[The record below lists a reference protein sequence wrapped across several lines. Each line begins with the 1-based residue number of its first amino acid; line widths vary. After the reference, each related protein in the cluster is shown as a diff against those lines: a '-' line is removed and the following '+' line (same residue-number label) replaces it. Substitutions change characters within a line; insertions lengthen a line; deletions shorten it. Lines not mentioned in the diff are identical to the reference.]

1 MGVFV
6 LGITGGS
13 GFVGTSLIKLIQERN
28 ISYRSFVRKPC
39 PNKSSYTVG
48 DISADTN
55 WHEGLSKIS
64 VLIHLASV
72 AHGNAQSVLDYEKVN
87 FLGTLNLAIQAAEA
101 GVKRFIFISSIGVL
115 GNSSF
120 NEKFTEESIPNPNN
134 HYTKS
139 KFEAEKALLELSL
152 STNMEVVIIRPPLV
166 YGKKAPGN
174 FGLLQKLVG
183 YFPILPFGS
192 INNKRNVISVDNLVD
207 FILVCAYHPKASN
220 KTFLI
225 AESEPL
231 SIKDITNNIAEA
243 KNKKIIQLPVPKWLM
258 IYVGKLLGQSSLVEQ
273 IIGNLEIDSTLANT
287 TLNWKQKYTMR
298 ESLLVDEKVNK

>member
-1 MGVFV
+1 M

-13 GFVGTSLIKLIQERN
+13 GFVGKSLIKLIKEQD

-39 PNKSSYTVG
+39 SDKSSYTIG
-48 DISADTN
+48 DISSDTD
-55 WHEGLSKIS
+55 WYEALSQTS

-87 FLGTLNLAIQAAEA
+87 FLGTLNLAKQAAEA

-120 NEKFTEESIPNPNN
+120 DDKFTENSMPNPNN

-139 KFEAEKALLELSL
+139 KFEAEKALVELSV

-166 YGKKAPGN
+166 YGKNAPGN

-192 INNKRNVISVDNLVD
+192 INNKRNIISVDNLVD

-225 AESEPL
+225 AESESL
-231 SIKDITNNIAEA
+231 SIKDITNNIAAA
-243 KNKKIIQLPVPKWLM
+243 KRKKLIQLPVPKWLM
-258 IYVGKLLGQSSLVEQ
+258 LYVGKLLGRSSLVEQ
-273 IIGNLEIDSTLANT
+273 IIGNLEIDSTLAST
-287 TLNWKQKYTMR
+287 TLNWKQKYTMT
-298 ESLLVDEKVNK
+298 ESLSVNEKVNK